1 MYKRY
6 FNRNTIVVRENRSL
20 KRGPISMSDSLCLK
34 LLVLNS
40 VGYSYSPWHDC
51 PSPVFFAGTNMRTI
65 CVVTVGINMANM
77 VAIATLNDICGQKW
91 IAQRLLDRETSIIFL
106 SFWGKRFFFLFARG
120 FILIFAQ
127 SNAKIIPWHDC
138 PSPVYP
144 SLQVQLWEPSVFVQF
159 AFMSHT

>member
-1 MYKRY
+1 M
-6 FNRNTIVVRENRSL
+6 RENRSL

-120 FILIFAQ
+120 FILIFSQ
-127 SNAKIIPWHDC
+127 SNAKIIPWHNC
-138 PSPVYP
+138 PSTGAVMGA
-144 SLQVQLWEPSVFVQF
+144 VSVSTVRIYVTYIASSAALVDAWGQK
-159 AFMSHT
+159 